1 MFDRTA
7 AIHED
12 SAVEAFT
19 LNDTIIGTR
28 HAGLAD
34 RRVRVD

>member
-12 SAVEAFT
+12 SAVEAFIF
-19 LNDTIIGTR
+19 NDAIFETR
-28 HAGLAD
+28 HARLAD
-34 RRVRVD
+34 HRVRVD